1 MQAALEI
8 LLGQPGYHMRN
19 VIGEDKVDFWRDMN
33 KGKVSV
39 EAIKEH
45 FKEYAAVQDAPAVLY
60 WEKILE
66 AYPDAK
72 IIMTTRKF
80 DCWYRSI
87 NNTIIVGWPGV
98 PERLWGIYFLHK
110 LSPFWRRWADMMY
123 VGWV

>member
-1 MQAALEI
+1 
-8 LLGQPGYHMRN
+8 MRN
-19 VIGEDKVDFWRDMN
+19 VIGEDKVDFWLDMN
-33 KGKVSV
+33 KSNVSV

-66 AYPDAK
+66 AYPEAK

-87 NNTIIVGWPGV
+87 TNTIIVGWPGV
-98 PERLWGIYFLHK
+98 PERYWGIYFLHK